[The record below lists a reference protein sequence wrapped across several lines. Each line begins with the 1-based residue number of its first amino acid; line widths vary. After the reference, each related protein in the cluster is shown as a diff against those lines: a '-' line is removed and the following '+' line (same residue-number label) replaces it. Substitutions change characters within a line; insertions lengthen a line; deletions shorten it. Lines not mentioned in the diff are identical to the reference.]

1 LIRINGFHLEST
13 KNKRQER
20 VKFSKK
26 NHGKKTMIMVI
37 KNVLYIKIKT
47 NTACSK
53 LLLWQFSGYKYNNN
67 IELVDDK

>member
-1 LIRINGFHLEST
+1 M
-13 KNKRQER
+13 
-20 VKFSKK
+20 
-26 NHGKKTMIMVI
+26 MIMVI